1 MTTKPRKLNGI
12 SIKTARML
20 EIYSLLVKELERGKK
35 INLSSEDHNRLD
47 EAIRT
52 ISRNM
57 EEIQST
63 NVNDGVNI
71 STDVETLASDLS
83 KQIPNSPQDCFQDH
97 PNEAQT
103 PKKTPKD

>member
-35 INLSSEDHNRLD
+35 INLSSEDHNRLN

-57 EEIQST
+57 QEIQST
-63 NVNDGVNI
+63 HVNDGVNI
-71 STDVETLASDLS
+71 STDVETLASELS
-83 KQIPNSPQDCFQDH
+83 KQIPLDNLDNIVDAVLKRHIANQ
-97 PNEAQT
+97 NEN
-103 PKKTPKD
+103 

>member
-83 KQIPNSPQDCFQDH
+83 KQIPMDTLDNIMDAVLKRHIADQ
-97 PNEAQT
+97 NEN
-103 PKKTPKD
+103 

>member
-35 INLSSEDHNRLD
+35 INLSSEDHNRLN

-57 EEIQST
+57 QEIQSPH
-63 NVNDGVNI
+63 VNDGVNI
-71 STDVETLASDLS
+71 STDVETLASELS
-83 KQIPNSPQDCFQDH
+83 KQIPLDNLDNIVDAVLKRHIANQ
-97 PNEAQT
+97 NEN
-103 PKKTPKD
+103 